1 MMNQKNISPPRLTVT
16 IEREDSRLGLI
27 VPVGVFR
34 HFHERDSEQC
44 GLGVD

>member
-1 MMNQKNISPPRLTVT
+1 MMNQENISPPRLTGQ
-16 IEREDSRLGLI
+16 IEREAGRLGLI

>member
-1 MMNQKNISPPRLTVT
+1 MMNQKNISPLRLTVK
-16 IEREDSRLGLI
+16 IEREADELRLI
-27 VPVGVFR
+27 VSKGVFR

>member
-1 MMNQKNISPPRLTVT
+1 MINQKNISPPRLTVT
-16 IEREDSRLGLI
+16 IEREGSQLGLI

-34 HFHERDSEQC
+34 HLHERDSEQC